1 MENIHVEF
9 LELEEERLS
18 PSSDIDILLS
28 SFYSDDEDYDILDC
42 IQNLTDTMDV
52 YESLNVRQLLRIQD
66 FYNIPKTK
74 KKGEMVANIIA
85 FESNLANAE
94 TVLRRKKLWAYMRE
108 LKDDK
113 CMKQYVFWD

>member
-1 MENIHVEF
+1 MENIHLEF
-9 LELEEERLS
+9 TELEESLT
-18 PSSDIDILLS
+18 PSSDIELLFS
-28 SFYSDDEDYDILDC
+28 SFYSDDEKDDILDC
-42 IQNLTDTMDV
+42 IQTLTDSMDE

-85 FESNLANAE
+85 FESELANTEA
-94 TVLRRKKLWAYMRE
+94 VLKRKKLWAYMRE

>member
-1 MENIHVEF
+1 MDNIHLEF
-9 LELEEERLS
+9 LELEDY
-18 PSSDIDILLS
+18 PSYNVDVLLS
-28 SFYSDDEDYDILDC
+28 SFYSDDEEDETLDC
-42 IQNLTDTMDV
+42 ILTLTNSMEE
-52 YESLNVRQLLRIQD
+52 YESLNVKQLLRIQEY
-66 FYNIPKTK
+66 YNIPKTK

-85 FESNLANAE
+85 FESDLANTE

>member
-1 MENIHVEF
+1 MENIHLEF
-9 LELEEERLS
+9 LELEE
-18 PSSDIDILLS
+18 SSTNNIDALLS
-28 SFYSDDEDYDILDC
+28 SFYSDDEEDDILDC
-42 IQNLTDTMDV
+42 ILTLTNSMDE

-85 FESNLANAE
+85 FESNLANTE
-94 TVLRRKKLWAYMRE
+94 TVFRRKKLWAYMRE

-113 CMKQYVFWD
+113 CMKQYIFWD

>member
-1 MENIHVEF
+1 MENIHLEF
-9 LELEEERLS
+9 LELEES
-18 PSSDIDILLS
+18 PSSNIDALLS
-28 SFYSDDEDYDILDC
+28 SFYSDDDDDDILDC
-42 IQNLTDTMDV
+42 ILTLTNSMDE

-74 KKGEMVANIIA
+74 KKGEMISNIIA
-85 FESNLANAE
+85 FESDLANTE

-113 CMKQYVFWD
+113 CMKQYIFWD

>member
-1 MENIHVEF
+1 MENIHLEF
-9 LELEEERLS
+9 SELEES
-18 PSSDIDILLS
+18 FPSNIDAMLS
-28 SFYSDDEDYDILDC
+28 SFYSDDEEDDILDC
-42 IQNLTDTMDV
+42 ILTLTNSMDE

-85 FESNLANAE
+85 FESDLANIE
-94 TVLRRKKLWAYMRE
+94 IVLKRKKLWTYMRE